1 MLVRRVG
8 GDRHRPPRA
17 RRARRQIERIEIAVS
32 PDDEQRPGRA
42 IDERRV
48 GDSENPV
55 RHVRAG
61 RQLRTEVPLPDDSPG
76 GGVER
81 VEIPVLGRD
90 VEQVERGA
98 VHAHVAREHG
108 RRGDHRADVGRPD
121 LAETADVVCAERD
134 FARIVRRSL
143 EIEAVRRPVRLV
155 RERRRGGRRGR
166 RRVGRLVAS
175 RPVSIEPAGAED
187 GRATLAL
194 ARTPASSPAGSGRT
208 SGERGASTLPAV
220 RDGPPTGPDTRR
232 DRARAEPGAG
242 LPPRK
247 CLSRRDDESDRS
259 ERQQDDPHEGTHE
272 SGSSL
277 TRMVISSISR
287 RLNLWPVVARV
298 ASPL

>member
-1 MLVRRVG
+1 
-8 GDRHRPPRA
+8 
-17 RRARRQIERIEIAVS
+17 
-32 PDDEQRPGRA
+32 
-42 IDERRV
+42 
-48 GDSENPV
+48 
-55 RHVRAG
+55 
-61 RQLRTEVPLPDDSPG
+61 
-76 GGVER
+76 
-81 VEIPVLGRD
+81 
-90 VEQVERGA
+90 
-98 VHAHVAREHG
+98 
-108 RRGDHRADVGRPD
+108 VGRPD
-121 LAETADVVCAERD
+121 LAETADVVCAERH

-166 RRVGRLVAS
+166 GRRRAGRLVAS

-208 SGERGASTLPAV
+208 SGARGASTLPAV
-220 RDGPPTGPDTRR
+220 GDGPPTGPDTRR
-232 DRARAEPGAG
+232 DRARAAPGAR
-242 LPPRK
+242 LPPRTR
-247 CLSRRDDESDRS
+247 LSRRDDESDRS

-277 TRMVISSISR
+277 TCMVISSISR